1 MRAGF
6 LSSAALHVGIIGF
19 MAVSFA
25 SPSPYEVTPAESMPI
40 DIISDA
46 EMSKMMAG
54 KKDAP
59 KENPKPVVEKKAD
72 APKQAENLEAKVS
85 EKPEVKAAN
94 EPSAPPPPPPPPPQ
108 AKPAEPKPPA
118 AQAEAKP
125 APPPPQDAEALAAK
139 PPEPPKEQPKPQ
151 EQAQAT
157 PPPPAPPKKPK
168 NIPPKVVQEP
178 APERDFNPNQIAALL
193 NKQDPRRMAALGDTI
208 NNSASLGASQ
218 GTASSLS
225 QTEIDALRAYI
236 ARFWKLPA
244 GAVDAAQV
252 TVVFKIVL
260 SPDRRMVGAP
270 QLVEVQGGS
279 NPYGPIVRE
288 TAQRALYEISNQQ
301 NPFPMLRADR
311 YDTWK
316 ELELGFNPAMLH

>member
-19 MAVSFA
+19 MVVSFS
-25 SPSPYEVTPAESMPI
+25 SPNPFEATPTEAMPI

-59 KENPKPVVEKKAD
+59 KENPKPVVEKVD
-72 APKQAENLEAKVS
+72 TPKQAENLDSKVS

-94 EPSAPPPPPPPPPQ
+94 EPSAPPPPPSAQ

-125 APPPPQDAEALAAK
+125 VPPPPKDSEALAAK
-139 PPEPPKEQPKPQ
+139 PPEPPKEQPKPP
-151 EQAQAT
+151 ETAQAT

-208 NNSASLGASQ
+208 NNTASLGASR

-236 ARFWKLPA
+236 SRFWKLPS
-244 GAVDAAQV
+244 GAVNAEQV

-270 QLVEVQGGS
+270 QLVEVQGAG
-279 NPYGPIVRE
+279 NPYAPIVRE
-288 TAQRALYEISNQQ
+288 TAQRALFEISNQD

-311 YDTWK
+311 YDTWR
-316 ELELGFNPAMLH
+316 ELELGFNPAMLN

>member
-1 MRAGF
+1 MKAGF

-25 SPSPYEVTPAESMPI
+25 SPSPYEATPAESMPI

-72 APKQAENLEAKVS
+72 TPKQAENLESKVS

-94 EPSAPPPPPPPPPQ
+94 EPAAPPPPPPPPPE

-118 AQAEAKP
+118 AQAEAQP
-125 APPPPQDAEALAAK
+125 APPPPPDAEALAAK
-139 PPEPPKEQPKPQ
+139 PPEPPKDQPKPQ

-157 PPPPAPPKKPK
+157 PPPPKPPQKPK

-193 NKQDPRRMAALGDTI
+193 NKQDPRRMAALGETI

-218 GTASSLS
+218 GTATSLS

-244 GAVDAAQV
+244 GAVDAGQV

-260 SPDRRMVGAP
+260 GPDRKMLGAP
-270 QLVEVQGGS
+270 QLVEVQGVG
-279 NPYGPIVRE
+279 NPYAPIVRE
-288 TAQRALYEISNQQ
+288 TAQRALYEISNQA

-311 YDTWK
+311 YDTWR

>member
-59 KENPKPVVEKKAD
+59 KENPKPVVEKVD
-72 APKQAENLEAKVS
+72 APKQAENLESKVS

-94 EPSAPPPPPPPPPQ
+94 EPSTPPPPPPPPPE

-125 APPPPQDAEALAAK
+125 APAPPKEAEALAAK

-151 EQAQAT
+151 EAAQAT

-208 NNSASLGASQ
+208 NNTASLGAST

-244 GAVDAAQV
+244 GAVDAGQV

-260 SPDRRMVGAP
+260 SPDRKMIGAP
-270 QLVEVQGGS
+270 QLVEVQGVA
-279 NPYGPIVRE
+279 NPYAPIVRE
-288 TAQRALYEISNQQ
+288 TAQRALYEISNQD

-311 YDTWK
+311 YSTWR
-316 ELELGFNPAMLH
+316 ELELGFNPAMLN

>member
-1 MRAGF
+1 MRAGL

-25 SPSPYEVTPAESMPI
+25 SPSPYEVTPPESMPI

-59 KENPKPVVEKKAD
+59 KENPKPVVEKVD
-72 APKQAENLEAKVS
+72 APKQAENLESKVS

-94 EPSAPPPPPPPPPQ
+94 EPSAPPPPPAPPE

-125 APPPPQDAEALAAK
+125 ATPPPPDAEALAAK
-139 PPEPPKEQPKPQ
+139 PPEPPKEPPKPQ
-151 EQAQAT
+151 EAAQAA

-208 NNSASLGASQ
+208 NNTASLGASA
-218 GTASSLS
+218 GTSTSLS

-236 ARFWKLPA
+236 SRFWKLPA
-244 GAVDAAQV
+244 GAVNADQV

-260 SPDRRMVGAP
+260 SPDRKMVGAP
-270 QLVEVQGGS
+270 QLVEVQGAG
-279 NPYGPIVRE
+279 NAYAPVVRE
-288 TAQRALYEISNQQ
+288 TAQRALYEIANQS

-311 YDTWK
+311 YDTWR
-316 ELELGFNPAMLH
+316 ELELGFNPAMLN